1 MDSAPRVAALGG
13 RPRPF
18 GSASLRHRR
27 LQRVA
32 CRCIKSTLRFQS
44 STIASSMLLTCC
56 ASISRACSCLSV
68 SDRPQEF
75 ILKLDSNPTTGY
87 TWMLEDDKTPAGLE
101 FLGCRYTRTQAVGD
115 RPLVGSG
122 GIDSWAFK
130 AVGKG
135 AVHLNLQKVRPWE
148 PRPKQMDAGF
158 TVNIE

>member
-1 MDSAPRVAALGG
+1 MHLID
-13 RPRPF
+13 
-18 GSASLRHRR
+18 
-27 LQRVA
+27 
-32 CRCIKSTLRFQS
+32 
-44 STIASSMLLTCC
+44 C
-56 ASISRACSCLSV
+56 ASIRVCCRCPPVPPVFPRLRL
-68 SDRPQEF
+68 DRPQEF
-75 ILKLDSNPTTGY
+75 VLKLDSNPTTGY

-122 GIDSWAFK
+122 GIDSWAFR